1 MSIFVT
7 VLFLNKNVNCTL
19 CKTSSWFWMSY
30 AYCKFKFRGC
40 DDITCILQR
49 GVCVFVMVVFMCD
62 ACVFAVMGF
71 STKLWYR
78 SIYGRWFFVA
88 ANIAN
93 NLIVQ

>member
-1 MSIFVT
+1 
-7 VLFLNKNVNCTL
+7 
-19 CKTSSWFWMSY
+19 MSY

-62 ACVFAVMGF
+62 ACVFAVMAF

-78 SIYGRWFFVA
+78 SIYGLVSKHIRTVVFVA
-88 ANIAN
+88 TNITN
-93 NLIVQ
+93 NLILIPFDAFCALFLEKKKGN